1 MMHPTLPHRP
11 DREDLLGFWIAISL
25 VAGLLLGFLT
35 LLASG
40 APGWMGPLMGVLT
53 TGVLLL
59 VGLRRERGIDRVY
72 GRWNRWARAYSRRA
86 RRWITAVLYWTVV
99 AVAARAG
106 ARGLALEGSPW
117 LQRGTLA
124 PSGYPGQGSGAG
136 TEAPERGE
144 SQGQERQGL
153 LRWLVRSQRSW
164 AIGLLPFLGILR
176 ALDVKAQRSVASDTY
191 TLY

>member
-1 MMHPTLPHRP
+1 
-11 DREDLLGFWIAISL
+11 
-25 VAGLLLGFLT
+25 V
-35 LLASG
+35 
-40 APGWMGPLMGVLT
+40 GPLIGVVT

-86 RRWITAVLYWTVV
+86 QRWVTAVLYWTVI

-106 ARGLALEGSPW
+106 ARGLTLEGSPW
-117 LQRGTLA
+117 LQRGTLRE
-124 PSGYPGQGSGAG
+124 SGYAGQGSGAG
-136 TEAPERGE
+136 TEALERGKPQE
-144 SQGQERQGL
+144 PQGHEPQGL
-153 LRWLVRSQRSW
+153 VRWMVRSERSW

>member
-40 APGWMGPLMGVLT
+40 ATGWMGPLMGVLT

-117 LQRGTLA
+117 LQRGTL
-124 PSGYPGQGSGAG
+124 PQWGYPGQGGGADID
-136 TEAPERGE
+136 APERRE
-144 SQGQERQGL
+144 PQGSVH
-153 LRWLVRSQRSW
+153 WMIRSGRSW
-164 AIGLLPFLGILR
+164 AIGLLPFLWILR

>member
-25 VAGLLLGFLT
+25 VAGFLLGSLT
-35 LLASG
+35 LLADG
-40 APGWMGPLMGVLT
+40 APGWVGPLIGVLT
-53 TGVLLL
+53 TVVLLP
-59 VGLRRERGIDRVY
+59 VGLRRERAIDRIY

-86 RRWITAVLYWTVV
+86 RRVITAVLYWTVI

-106 ARGLALEGSPW
+106 ARGLTLEGSPW
-117 LQRGTLA
+117 LQRGTL
-124 PSGYPGQGSGAG
+124 PRSGYPGQGAG
-136 TEAPERGE
+136 TDADTAEPREPPE
-144 SQGQERQGL
+144 GL
-153 LRWLVRSQRSW
+153 AGWMVRSRRSW